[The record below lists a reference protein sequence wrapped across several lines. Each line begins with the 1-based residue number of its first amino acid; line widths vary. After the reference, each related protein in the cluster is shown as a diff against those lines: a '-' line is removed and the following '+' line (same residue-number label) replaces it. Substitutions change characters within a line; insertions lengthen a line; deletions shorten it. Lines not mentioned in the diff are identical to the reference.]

1 MSIGLAQTRA
11 LEDTTVRQQLMSFAG
26 AALIATGVLCLSPE
40 RAHADAIDGQW
51 CLGSSHFAID
61 GPNILTPGGNRIQG
75 NYSRHG
81 FLYVVPANEPG
92 AGNEIDMVL
101 LNEETVQL
109 TRKWQASGPEI
120 WRRCKPTS

>member
-1 MSIGLAQTRA
+1 MCR
-11 LEDTTVRQQLMSFAG
+11 QLMNPAG
-26 AALIATGVLCLSPE
+26 AIVFAAALCLISG
-40 RAHADAIDGQW
+40 RAHADAIDGEW

-61 GPNILTPGGNRIQG
+61 GPSILTPGGNRIQG

-92 AGNEIDMVL
+92 AGAEIDMVL

-109 TRKWQASGPEI
+109 TRKGQASAPEI

>member
-1 MSIGLAQTRA
+1 MNKEKPDWAKRLRMN
-11 LEDTTVRQQLMSFAG
+11 LK
-26 AALIATGVLCLSPE
+26 
-40 RAHADAIDGQW
+40 
-51 CLGSSHFAID
+51 

-81 FLYVVPANEPG
+81 FVYVVPTNELG
-92 AGNEIDMVL
+92 AGSQVDMVL

-109 TRKWQASGPEI
+109 TRRGQASAPEI